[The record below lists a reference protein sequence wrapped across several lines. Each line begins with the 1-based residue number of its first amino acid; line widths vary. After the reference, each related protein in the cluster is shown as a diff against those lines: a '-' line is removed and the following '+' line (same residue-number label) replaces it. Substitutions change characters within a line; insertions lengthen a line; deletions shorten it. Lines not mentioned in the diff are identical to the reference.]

1 MKFNEFMKGCRE
13 KASLTQDEAAKA
25 IGVGISTIQN
35 WERST
40 TYPERVAISDIAE
53 AYSISVKSIY
63 DALAADHELSSGY
76 VTSNEPKVIP
86 FTDLLPDDLDYSSIL
101 GLEFSEKEQDMFFL
115 FALNVQFGGNPVP
128 EILNKY
134 PNSLDLALF
143 IDKLEKYNLFTIKKE
158 SLCESSSYGSKY
170 VKGSISTCFTTLT
183 DQGEYI
189 YNLIKSQKYPLFS
202 IYNLDFN
209 DFLSI
214 LERYNI
220 ISDKKFLIDT
230 IKLLLESDVHYLEEF
245 KENPNKSYSYNR
257 RQGGYYNNKPAE
269 IKVSLPIYEK
279 LKKIDSSY
287 YIIEKEEPMDDVY
300 QTEKEIYLKKLAL
313 FERNKQLSK
322 SLLEVATEGFQFKEV
337 KKATASEKAKR
348 FIAEIT

>member
-86 FTDLLPDDLDYSSIL
+86 FTDLLPDTLDYSSIL
-101 GLEFSEKEQDMFFL
+101 GMEFSEKEQDMFLL
-115 FALNVQFGGNPVP
+115 FALNIQFGGNPVP

-189 YNLIKSQKYPLFS
+189 YNLIKSQKYHLFS

-245 KENPNKSYSYNR
+245 RENPNKSYTYDKRSR
-257 RQGGYYNNKPAE
+257 YYNAEPAE
-269 IKVSLPIYEK
+269 IKVSLPIYNK
-279 LKKIDSSY
+279 IKQIDSSY
-287 YIIEKEEPMDDVY
+287 YIIDKEEPMDDVY

-313 FERNKQLSK
+313 FERNKELDRT
-322 SLLEVATEGFQFKEV
+322 LLAPEQFQFKEV

-348 FIAEIT
+348 FIAEIA